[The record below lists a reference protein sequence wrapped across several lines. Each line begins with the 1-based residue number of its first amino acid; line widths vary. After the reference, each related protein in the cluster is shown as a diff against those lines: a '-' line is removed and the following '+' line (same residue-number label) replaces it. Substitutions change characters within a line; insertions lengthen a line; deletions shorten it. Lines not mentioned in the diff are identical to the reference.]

1 MHIDDLLGVAA
12 VAAAGMLA
20 AIAAQPMMS
29 GARGATDAP
38 ATAAS
43 IVRLP
48 SVEVT
53 ARRSVEFARIEREEK
68 FACPSD
74 AKNAVRPKA

>member
-1 MHIDDLLGVAA
+1 
-12 VAAAGMLA
+12 MLA

-29 GARGATDAP
+29 SAPGTTDAP
-38 ATAAS
+38 VSA

-68 FACPSD
+68 FACPPD
-74 AKNAVRPKA
+74 AKNAARPKA